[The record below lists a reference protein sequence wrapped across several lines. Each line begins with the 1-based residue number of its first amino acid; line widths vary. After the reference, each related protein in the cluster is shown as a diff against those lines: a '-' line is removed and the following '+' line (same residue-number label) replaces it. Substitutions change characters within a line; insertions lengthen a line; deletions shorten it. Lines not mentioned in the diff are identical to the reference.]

1 MLHKTQGIVLS
12 IRKYSERYSI
22 VQTLTSKFGRVDY
35 LLPKVQSKRSKLSN
49 MLFVP
54 LSILNLEVE
63 HLPTRDIQR
72 LKEAEREV
80 LFYEIGYNQIKTSLT
95 FFLSEF
101 LSRLLYETDNNEGLF
116 LFLKK
121 SVLTL
126 EEIDKGMANFH
137 IAFLL
142 QFTRFVGIKP
152 NMENYEKGY
161 VFDLLNGNFIEQK
174 NSDKYC
180 LSRQES
186 QFLLVLCKMNYR
198 NMHLYK
204 LSRNERNFIIDK
216 LLLFY
221 RLHLSD
227 FHSLKSLDVLREIF

>member
-1 MLHKTQGIVLS
+1 MLHKTEGIVLS
-12 IRKYSERYSI
+12 VRKYSDRYSI
-22 VQTLTSKFGRVDY
+22 VQILTSKFGRVDY
-35 LLPKVQSKRSKLSN
+35 LLPKTQGKRSKLNN

-80 LFYEIGYNQIKTSLT
+80 LFYEISYNPVKTSIT

-101 LSRLLYETDNNEGLF
+101 LSKLLYETDNNEVLF

-121 SVLTL
+121 SILTL
-126 EEIDKGMANFH
+126 ENLDKGLANFH

-142 QFTRFVGIKP
+142 QFTKFVGIGP
-152 NMENYEKGY
+152 NMDNYEKGY
-161 VFDLLNGNFIEQK
+161 VFDLLNGNYI
-174 NSDKYC
+174 DKSSTNRNC
-180 LSRQES
+180 LSGQES
-186 QFLLVLCKMNYR
+186 KFLLVLNKMNYR

-204 LSRNERNFIIDK
+204 LSRNDRNNIIDK

-227 FHSLKSLDVLREIF
+227 FHTLKSLDVLREIF